1 MLKIFK
7 KKWILAAVI
16 VVVLVAG
23 YFLFLKKGTITTY
36 AIATASRGTIVS
48 YVSGTGQVSGK
59 NQVNITP
66 LASGKVTAV
75 EVKQGDYVK
84 AGQVI
89 AVLDESAASS
99 SVGQAK
105 AALASAEA
113 NYEKLIAGPTSLQV
127 QASQLSVDS
136 AENSLNHEYVS
147 LYNDLNSVYTT
158 VWSSVHNTTDGL
170 FNNPNTSLPTLIY
183 STNDM
188 QSQINA
194 QNDRAAVNSDLAA
207 WQSEL
212 QALGP
217 AATSSA
223 FDAEAQASL
232 NHLSA
237 IKTFFL
243 DLENSLVNAIASPSF
258 SATTIASDRSSVA
271 SAVTSV
277 EGNIS
282 TVISDMQSIQS
293 GKNSLASAENSLA
306 QLVAPPTDADIKA
319 AQASVLNAEAS
330 VQNAQTNYNNN
341 IITAPFSG
349 EVAILNIQVGDLIT
363 GSTVAGTTG
372 STEIG
377 TIVANQ
383 KIAEVTLNE
392 ADVANI
398 KIGDLATVTFDALP
412 DLTVVGKVA
421 EIDNVGTVT
430 QGVVNYNVK
439 ISLETQDPSIRAGMS
454 VTANIVTGVH
464 QNVLVVPNAA
474 VKSQGHVSYVETLDK
489 STITPA
495 AAGSSLVVSP
505 AAPKETVVQTGATD
519 DSNTEVT
526 NGLSEGDIV
535 VTQTNSSSASTV
547 SATQAG
553 GAGRFGGP
561 GGGIFRIGG

>member
-7 KKWILAAVI
+7 KKWVLAIVI
-16 VVVLVAG
+16 VVVLVGG
-23 YFLFLKKGTITTY
+23 YFVFFKKSATTTY
-36 AIATASRGTIVS
+36 AIATVSRGTIVS
-48 YVSGTGQVSGK
+48 YVSGTGQVSGE

-113 NYEKLIAGPTSLQV
+113 NYEKLVAGPTSLSV

-136 AENSLNHEYVS
+136 AENSLSHTYVS
-147 LYNDLNSVYTT
+147 LYNDMNSVYTS
-158 VWSSVHNTTDGL
+158 VYSSVHNTTDGL
-170 FNNPNTSLPTLIY
+170 FNNPNTSFPTLIY
-183 STNDM
+183 STSDI
-188 QSQINA
+188 QSGINA
-194 QNDRAAVNSDLAA
+194 QNNRAQVNNELAA

-212 QALGP
+212 QALSP
-217 AATSSA
+217 TATATA
-223 FDAEAQASL
+223 FDAEAEASL
-232 NHLSA
+232 NHLA
-237 IKTFFL
+237 VIKGFFI
-243 DLENSLVNAIASPSF
+243 DLENSLVSAVPSPSF

-271 SAVTSV
+271 SAVTSA

-282 TVISDMQSIQS
+282 TIISDTQSIQS
-293 GKNSLASAENSLA
+293 SKNSLAQAQNSLA
-306 QLVAPPTDADIKA
+306 QLETPPTDADIKA
-319 AQASVLNAEAS
+319 AEAQVLNAEAS

-398 KIGDLATVTFDALP
+398 AIGDLATVTFDALP
-412 DLTVVGKVA
+412 NLTVVGKVA

-464 QNVLVVPNAA
+464 QDVLTVPNAA
-474 VKSQGHVSYVETLDK
+474 VKSQGSVSYVETLDK
-489 STITPA
+489 SAISPA
-495 AAGSSLVVSP
+495 AAGSSLVVSSV
-505 AAPKETVVQTGATD
+505 APKEAVVQVGAAD
-519 DSNTEVT
+519 DSNTEIT
-526 NGLSEGDIV
+526 SGLSEGDIV
-535 VTQTNSSSASTV
+535 ITQTNGSSASTV

>member
-212 QALGP
+212 QTLGP
-217 AATSSA
+217 TATSSA

-474 VKSQGHVSYVETLDK
+474 VKSQGSVSYVETLDK

-495 AAGSSLVVSP
+495 AAGSSLVVSS

-547 SATQAG
+547 SATQTG

>member
-217 AATSSA
+217 TATSSA

-474 VKSQGHVSYVETLDK
+474 VKSQGSVSYVETLDK

-495 AAGSSLVVSP
+495 AAGSSLVVSS

-547 SATQAG
+547 SATQTG

>member
-212 QALGP
+212 QTLGP
-217 AATSSA
+217 TATSSA

-474 VKSQGHVSYVETLDK
+474 VKSQGSVSYVETLDK

>member
-474 VKSQGHVSYVETLDK
+474 VKSQGSVSYVETLDK

>member
-1 MLKIFK
+1 
-7 KKWILAAVI
+7 
-16 VVVLVAG
+16 
-23 YFLFLKKGTITTY
+23 
-36 AIATASRGTIVS
+36 
-48 YVSGTGQVSGK
+48 
-59 NQVNITP
+59 
-66 LASGKVTAV
+66 
-75 EVKQGDYVK
+75 
-84 AGQVI
+84 
-89 AVLDESAASS
+89 
-99 SVGQAK
+99 
-105 AALASAEA
+105 
-113 NYEKLIAGPTSLQV
+113 
-127 QASQLSVDS
+127 
-136 AENSLNHEYVS
+136 
-147 LYNDLNSVYTT
+147 
-158 VWSSVHNTTDGL
+158 
-170 FNNPNTSLPTLIY
+170 
-183 STNDM
+183 M

-212 QALGP
+212 QTLGP
-217 AATSSA
+217 TATSSA

-474 VKSQGHVSYVETLDK
+474 VKSQGSVSYVETLDK

-495 AAGSSLVVSP
+495 AAGSSLVVSS

-547 SATQAG
+547 SATQTG

>member
-7 KKWILAAVI
+7 KKWALAVVI

-23 YFLFLKKGTITTY
+23 YFLFLKKSTVTTY

-48 YVSGTGQVSGK
+48 YVSGTGQVSGE

-158 VWSSVHNTTDGL
+158 VWSSVHNTTDSL

-212 QALGP
+212 QALSP
-217 AATSSA
+217 TATSSA

-306 QLVAPPTDADIKA
+306 QLTAPPTDADIKA

-474 VKSQGHVSYVETLDK
+474 VKSQGSISYVETLDK

-495 AAGSSLVVSP
+495 AAESSLVVSS
-505 AAPKETVVQTGATD
+505 AAPKETVVQTGAAD